1 MYRVKTFNKIS
12 PVGLNHLDPELYTV
26 SDSETEEDAILVR
39 SAKLLDYDFPKN
51 LLAISRAGAGVNNI
65 PLDRCSEAG
74 IVVFNTPGAN
84 ANAVKELALCALL
97 LASRK
102 ITAGAEWVKTQAGA
116 GADVEKVVEKGKS
129 QFVGPEIAGKT
140 LGVIGLGAIG
150 VQVANI
156 ATKLGMTVYGY
167 DPFLSVDAA
176 LSLSRMV
183 HRAMD
188 LETIYKNCD
197 YITLH
202 VPQTSETKGMINEDA
217 FHMMK
222 GGVRILN
229 LARGGLVND
238 DDMLAALD
246 SGKVAAYVT
255 DFPNNKILQGKNV
268 IAIPHLGAST
278 PESEE
283 NCAVMAAQELKDY
296 LENGN
301 IKNSVNLPTLV
312 QEWSGVS
319 RLCIIHRN
327 IPGAIAN
334 ITGLLSRDGV
344 NVENMTNKSK
354 KDYAYTVVDL
364 GSRITDTVANE
375 IRALEGVFRV
385 RVLNH

>member
-1 MYRVKTFNKIS
+1 MFRIKTLNKIS
-12 PVGLNHLDPELYTV
+12 PAGLSVLDQTRFSVRDDVEN
-26 SDSETEEDAILVR
+26 EDGSLVR
-39 SAKLLDYDFPKN
+39 SAAMHEYQFPDS
-51 LLAISRAGAGVNNI
+51 LRAIARAGAGTNNI
-65 PLDRCSEAG
+65 PIDRCSEAG

-102 ITAGAEWVKTQAGA
+102 ITAGAEWVKAQAGA

-156 ATKLGMTVYGY
+156 ATKLGMTVFGY

-312 QEWSGVS
+312 QEWSGVA

-364 GSRITDTVANE
+364 GSRISEAVADE